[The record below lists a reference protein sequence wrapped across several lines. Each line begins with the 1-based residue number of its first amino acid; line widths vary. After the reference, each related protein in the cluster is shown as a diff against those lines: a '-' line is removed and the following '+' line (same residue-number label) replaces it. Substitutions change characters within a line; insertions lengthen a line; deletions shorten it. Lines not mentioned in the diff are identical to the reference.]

1 MIKSSLY
8 KAEKFDCE
16 DYAMKAAITCRELY
30 GLNTMAF
37 VLGNMPLG
45 YHGFNMIYTGQDFL
59 LFEPNAGFD
68 CSGQA
73 FPIGEFGYTPSLV
86 LV

>member
-1 MIKSSLY
+1 
-8 KAEKFDCE
+8 
-16 DYAMKAAITCRELY
+16 MKAAVTCRELY
-30 GLNTMAF
+30 GLNTMAL

-45 YHGFNMIYTGQDFL
+45 YHGFNMIYTGQEFL
-59 LFEPNAGFD
+59 LFEPNGGFD

-73 FPIGEFGYTPSLV
+73 FPIGEFGYTPRLV